1 MSVFKTLPGSGIQI
15 TPASWHDLR
24 ELYQLERICFQ
35 VDAWPILDILGVLT
49 LPQVLRL
56 KAADDNSMIGF
67 IAADLRRM
75 QQTAWIATL
84 AVHPDYQKAGIGTA
98 LLETCES
105 QINLPQIRLSVRQS
119 NHSAIQLY
127 KKHAYLQVDTW
138 RAYYKGGDDAL
149 IFEKTLDSPYPS
161 S

>member
-1 MSVFKTLPGSGIQI
+1 M
-15 TPASWHDLR
+15 PATWHDLR

-35 VDAWPILDILGVLT
+35 VDAWPMLDVLGVLT

-56 KAADDNSMIGF
+56 KAVNKNTMIGF

-75 QQTAWIATL
+75 RQTAWIATL
-84 AVHPDYQKAGIGTA
+84 AVLPEYQKAGLGST

-105 QINLPQIRLSVRQS
+105 QINLPRIRLSVRQS
-119 NHSAIQLY
+119 NHPAIQLY
-127 KKHAYLQVDTW
+127 KKHTYQQVDTW

-149 IFEKTLDSPYPS
+149 IFEKTLHST
-161 S
+161 

>member
-1 MSVFKTLPGSGIQI
+1 MSEYKTLPGSGIQI
-15 TPASWHDLR
+15 MPATWHDLR

-35 VDAWPILDILGVLT
+35 VDAWPMLDVLGVLT

-56 KAADDNSMIGF
+56 KAADKNTMLGF

-84 AVHPDYQKAGIGTA
+84 AVLPEYQKAGLGSA

-105 QINLPQIRLSVRQS
+105 QINLPLIRLSVRQS
-119 NHSAIQLY
+119 NHPAIQLY
-127 KKHAYLQVDTW
+127 KKHAYQQVDTW

-149 IFEKTLDSPYPS
+149 IFEKTLHST
-161 S
+161 

>member
-1 MSVFKTLPGSGIQI
+1 MSKFKTLPGSGIQI
-15 TPASWHDLR
+15 MPATWHDLR
-24 ELYQLERICFQ
+24 ELCQLERICFQ
-35 VDAWPILDILGVLT
+35 VDAWPMLDVLGVLT

-56 KAADDNSMIGF
+56 KAVDENAMAGF

-84 AVHPDYQKAGIGTA
+84 AVLPEYQKAGLGSA

-105 QINLPQIRLSVRQS
+105 QIHLPRIRLSVRQS
-119 NHSAIQLY
+119 NHPAIQLY
-127 KKHAYLQVDTW
+127 KKHAYQQVDIW
-138 RAYYKGGDDAL
+138 SAYYKGGDDAL
-149 IFEKTLDSPYPS
+149 IFEKRMHSTCLS